1 MPTPTKGPRLGG
13 SPAHERLILAN
24 LAQSLFE
31 HGRIT
36 TTEAK
41 AKRLRP
47 YAEKLITSAKRGT
60 LHSRRE
66 VMKVIRDKAVVHHLF
81 ADVAP
86 VFANRNGGYTRIVK
100 TMPRKGDNAPMALIE
115 LIMEE
120 TVASSANRTTRRA
133 ARVQQSSGSTPRGAV
148 QPSAPAEAAPSEA
161 APSEAATTPDA
172 VGQVARAAGAAGNS
186 AGAVIE
192 EPASVEAGE
201 TTESSDVVADN
212 DTPATTVAGDADR
225 IRSDSTQAEQAA
237 SEAPAEGGS
246 AVADPADGGSAVADP
261 ADGGSA
267 VADPADGGSAVADP
281 ADGGSAVADGE
292 QASK

>member
-41 AKRLRP
+41 AKRLQP

-86 VFANRNGGYTRIVK
+86 VFANRAGGYTRIVK
-100 TMPRKGDNAPMALIE
+100 TMPRKGDNAPMAVIE

-120 TVASSANRTTRRA
+120 TVTSSANRTTRRA
-133 ARVQQSSGSTPRGAV
+133 ARVQRSAGSTPGGAAER
-148 QPSAPAEAAPSEA
+148 SASVEAGTAPESAEQAAPLEA
-161 APSEAATTPDA
+161 GETSDSAA
-172 VGQVARAAGAAGNS
+172 AA
-186 AGAVIE
+186 IE
-192 EPASVEAGE
+192 QPASVAAGE
-201 TTESSDVVADN
+201 TTESADVVADN

-225 IRSDSTQAEQAA
+225 IREDSTQAEQAA

-246 AVADPADGGSAVADP
+246 AVADPADGGSA
-261 ADGGSA
+261 DG
-267 VADPADGGSAVADP
+267 D
-281 ADGGSAVADGE
+281 